1 MGRFTYNRGPRV
13 HIEDRAL
20 DHLQLVM
27 TAKLRRGE
35 PFAFTWRDD
44 LSLGGGRTTV
54 WVHPASAL
62 AFSYTGTRSRDIN
75 RDWLRDLAV
84 TASQPGGLYLTPEPV
99 R

>member
-84 TASQPGGLYLTPEPV
+84 TASQPGGLYLRPEPV